1 MNSKSKILLYIV
13 LIKLFLLSYIVLYQ
27 GSIFSL
33 DFIDRF
39 KTNDYSTLLGP
50 VNNFTETGIY
60 ELVKNSG
67 ISFTDRLPGYMFPFI
82 FFRFFLSENISILML
97 IIYQVIVSLIAS
109 YLLYEIAI
117 RISKN
122 FFISISVFT
131 IYNLISFLI
140 PWELWTVPESL
151 SVSYYIIAIYL
162 LYIFFYENP
171 SLKFIF
177 FSGFFTSMVFFLRG
191 FLFFNIVSVILV
203 IILSNKFSI
212 NSFKYCIIF
221 IIPFLFFESLW
232 IGRNY
237 FSKDEFIPL
246 TTFKVL
252 NNIDLQLDDN
262 YPFDYSYK
270 PTVLKL
276 RKFISCWGGVNV
288 PYYENSEM
296 GFFINNEK
304 DITKVFPNW
313 IFNCGISKEMLLKI
327 QNLLV
332 KSFDS
337 NQTFLE
343 RCNTEKELFNYI
355 DFSINNF
362 KYDSYYHSVLSR
374 FKRSIN
380 LIYNNIVADW
390 PIGSFNSNSIII
402 KIYKILILVIYFLS
416 LLLSFSLIPFAFFKI
431 NEYKN
436 LFFIVTL
443 NSLLLVLVFTFII
456 DIAEFKYSATLFI
469 NSLLLL
475 LLYSNK
481 YFTN

>member
-1 MNSKSKILLYIV
+1 MNNKSKILLSIV

-39 KTNDYSTLLGP
+39 KTNDYSALLGP
-50 VNNFTETGIY
+50 VNNLTETGTY

-140 PWELWTVPESL
+140 PWELWAVPESL
-151 SVSYYIIAIYL
+151 SVSYYIIAIFL
-162 LYIFFYENP
+162 LYIFFYENQ

-191 FLFFNIVSVILV
+191 FLFFNIVSVIFV
-203 IILSNKFSI
+203 IILTNKFSI
-212 NSFKYCIIF
+212 NSFKFCIIF

-246 TTFKVL
+246 TTFQVL
-252 NNIDLQLDDN
+252 NDIDFELDDN

-276 RKFISCWGGVNV
+276 RKLISCWGGVNV
-288 PYYENSEM
+288 PSYEYSEM
-296 GFFINNEK
+296 GFFINNKK

-313 IFNCGISKEMLLKI
+313 IFSCGISKEMLLEI
-327 QNLLV
+327 QNLLL

-337 NQTFLE
+337 NLPFLE
-343 RCNTEKELFNYI
+343 RCNIEKELFNYI
-355 DFSINNF
+355 DFAINNF
-362 KYDSYYHSVLSR
+362 KYDSNYHSFLSY
-374 FKRSIN
+374 FKRSKN

-402 KIYKILILVIYFLS
+402 KIYKILILVVYFSSVLIS
-416 LLLSFSLIPFAFFKI
+416 LSLIPFIIFKI
-431 NEYKN
+431 SEYKN
-436 LFFIVTL
+436 LF
-443 NSLLLVLVFTFII
+443 
-456 DIAEFKYSATLFI
+456 
-469 NSLLLL
+469 LLLL
-475 LLYSNK
+475 
-481 YFTN
+481 